1 MGADLPCFVST
12 QSYNWTHVP
21 ALFEA
26 QRDAT
31 SKRSGAPM
39 NLDRRQRPRCAALLA
54 LVLLANLVAAQPAP
68 AASVIADGDAVIFKG
83 RIDAG
88 STAQFLSL
96 LQTPTITRLVITS
109 GGGDVAAAL
118 DMAEAIHVRQLD
130 IEVPSVCLSSCANYV
145 FPAGRRKTLG
155 RPDAVGWH
163 GNMAHV
169 LFLQDSGRQ
178 HWSDTQIASA
188 RLLAAREADFYSRIG
203 VDGFV
208 CWFGKMAPYDVEDF
222 YWLSADDMARFDIQD
237 VILLTPMSG
246 VTANPEVR
254 EIRVDGDTLER
265 ARRHARPSVQP
276 PA

>member
-1 MGADLPCFVST
+1 
-12 QSYNWTHVP
+12 
-21 ALFEA
+21 
-26 QRDAT
+26 
-31 SKRSGAPM
+31 M

-83 RIDAG
+83 RIDAA

-118 DMAEAIHVRQLD
+118 DMAEAIHARQLD
-130 IEVPSVCLSSCANYV
+130 IEVPRACLSSCANYV

-163 GNMAHV
+163 GNIAHA
-169 LFLQDSGRQ
+169 LYLQDSGQ
-178 HWSDTQIASA
+178 EHWNESQIASA
-188 RLLAAREADFYSRIG
+188 RQLAAREADFFGRIG
-203 VDGFV
+203 VDGFI
-208 CWFGKMAPYDVEDF
+208 CWFGKLAPDDVEDF
-222 YWLSADDMARFDIQD
+222 YWLSVDDMARFGIRD
-237 VILLTPMSG
+237 VTVGIPAPG

-254 EIRVDGDTLER
+254 EIHVDANALET
-265 ARRHARPSVQP
+265 ARRAVRPSIRA